1 MPSHCRQQA
10 LWNIMYVA
18 KDEKVR
24 GYCYQATRTQDGRHV
39 WSFGCMVAIP
49 RARPLERWVSK
60 AKTVPVVD

>member
-18 KDEKVR
+18 MDEKVR

-39 WSFGCMVAIP
+39 W
-49 RARPLERWVSK
+49 
-60 AKTVPVVD
+60 